1 LKGGGQKKEVEEHI
15 KEKTEG
21 MMLMFYQM
29 QIDFTPEEV
38 LDYLRKSQSD
48 DPLLSVQEVLAKHEA
63 ILDEWSEKHL
73 GSKVPEENKFREVV
87 SGETI
92 KERPEI
98 NKVLRLIESPKY
110 KAVKV
115 VEPQRL
121 TRGDLED
128 IGRLMKLLK
137 HTNTYVITPERIYDL
152 RDEYDWNAFEAEL
165 KRGNDYL
172 KYTKKI
178 LNRGRLLSVSQ
189 GNYIASKPPYGY
201 DKVWVMD
208 GKRKC
213 PTLQEN
219 KEQADV
225 VRMIFD
231 MYVNKDMGRT
241 NICHTLDGLGIK
253 TPNGGEHWS
262 PAYLKDLLENIHYIG
277 KVKWNWRKTI
287 TIVEDGEIK
296 KTNPKSK
303 IGEFLIYDGKHDG
316 IVSEELFNAA
326 QEKKGRNHRAKP
338 TTKIRNPLASI
349 LFCQCGR
356 AMSLRTYKNK
366 DGSERNPPRL
376 LCDGQHHCHTGSCL
390 YEEMLDRVC
399 DILEQCIEDFEVRI
413 QNDEGSSAKLH
424 VNLIKNLEKRMKD
437 LQAKE
442 LSQWEQ
448 QSHPDPSQRMPV
460 EIFKQLNEKLLKEKE
475 EVQQALCKAYESVP
489 EPVDYEEKVVTFKK
503 ALSALRNPE
512 ADAQTKN
519 RLLKACIERIDYK
532 RDKPERI
539 KSQQIRYY
547 DKEQKRTRNKSP
559 LPTGGN
565 WTNPPI
571 ELDVKLKV

>member
-1 LKGGGQKKEVEEHI
+1 MHLYNVVNWAEVF
-15 KEKTEG
+15 K
-21 MMLMFYQM
+21 
-29 QIDFTPEEV
+29 PEEV

-48 DPLLSVQEVLAKHEA
+48 DPLLTVEEVLRKHES
-63 ILDEWSEKHL
+63 ILDEWAEKHL
-73 GSKVPEENKFREVV
+73 GGTVPEKNKFREVV

-98 NKVLRLIESPKY
+98 NKVLRLIESPKI

-137 HTNTYVITPERIYDL
+137 HTNTYVITPERVYDL

-189 GNYIASKPPYGY
+189 GNYIGSVPPYGF
-201 DKVWVMD
+201 DKTWVKD

-213 PTLQEN
+213 PTLKEN

-231 MYVNKDMGRT
+231 MYVNQDMGRT
-241 NICHTLDGLGIK
+241 SIGYRLDELGIK
-253 TPNGGEHWS
+253 PPKGQFWS
-262 PAYLKDLLENIHYIG
+262 PAALKEMLENVHYIG
-277 KVKWNWRKTI
+277 KVKWNWRKTVL
-287 TIVEDGEIK
+287 IVEDGEIR

-303 IGEFLIYDGKHDG
+303 IGEYLIYEGRHDG
-316 IVSEELFNAA
+316 IIPLELFNAA
-326 QEKKGRNHRAKP
+326 QAKQGRNHRAKAK
-338 TTKIRNPLASI
+338 TKVRNPLAG
-349 LFCQCGR
+349 LVFCRCGR
-356 AMSLRTYKNK
+356 GMSLRFYKNS
-366 DGSERNPPRL
+366 DGTEKSPPRI
-376 LCDGQHHCHTGSCL
+376 LCNDQARCHTGSVL
-390 YEEMLDRVC
+390 YDEMIDRIAA
-399 DILEQCIEDFEVRI
+399 ILEQCIEDFEIRI
-413 QNDEGSSAKLH
+413 QNDEGDSAKLH
-424 VNLIKNLEKRMKD
+424 ARLIKNLEKKMKE
-437 LQAKE
+437 LEAKE
-442 LSQWEQ
+442 LSQWES
-448 QSHPDPSQRMPV
+448 QSHPDPAQRMPA

-475 EVQQALCKAYESVP
+475 EIRQALCKAYESMP
-489 EPVDYEEKVVTFKK
+489 EPVDYEEKLLKFKD
-503 ALSALRNPE
+503 ALAALRDPDV
-512 ADAQTKN
+512 DAQRKN
-519 RLLKACIERIDYK
+519 KLLKACIERIDYS
-532 RDKPERI
+532 REKPERI

-547 DKEQKRTRNKSP
+547 DKELKQTRYTSP
-559 LPTGGN
+559 LNTGGN
-565 WTNPPI
+565 WTSPPI